1 MRNGSARPPMEIP
14 PAFFAIRRFRF
25 YGVIYNI
32 NDISINWRFFL
43 NYIKL

>member
-25 YGVIYNI
+25 YGIIKHINKNAINNTNYYN
-32 NDISINWRFFL
+32 
-43 NYIKL
+43 

>member
-25 YGVIYNI
+25 YGIIFYFNKLFI
-32 NDISINWRFFL
+32 LI
-43 NYIKL
+43 NYIYIYYI